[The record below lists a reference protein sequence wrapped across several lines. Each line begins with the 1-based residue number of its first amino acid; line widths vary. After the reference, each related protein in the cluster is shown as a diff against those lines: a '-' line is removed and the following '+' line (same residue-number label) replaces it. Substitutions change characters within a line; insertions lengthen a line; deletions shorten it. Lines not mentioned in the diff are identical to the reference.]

1 MIDLRY
7 SSGKGS
13 VCARPAWR
21 NIQAACL
28 DAKRLKM
35 QAKEIVWISG
45 TELVPYKNNPRTHS
59 KNQIR
64 QIARSIEEFGF
75 TNPVLID
82 RDSNIIAGHGRVKAA
97 EYLGIEQVP
106 TLCLAD
112 MTEAQKRT
120 YIIADNR
127 LAENAG
133 WDDELLALEF
143 EGLLEL
149 DIDLTLTGFDMGE
162 IDLIIGNDEAP
173 QEEEEVEI
181 PDPSDPIVTRVG
193 DLWLCGHHR
202 VVCGN
207 ALKRSDYKH
216 LMEGILAD
224 LIFTDSPFNVKIDG
238 HVSGKGAI
246 KHSEFAMA
254 SGEMSRD
261 EFEAFLE
268 KVCCNLVQA
277 SRPGSLH
284 FHCMDWRHLPEL
296 LHAGEKHY
304 TEFKNLCVWNKS
316 NAGMGSLYRSRH
328 ELVLLFKNGTA
339 PHINN
344 VALGKYGRNRS
355 NVWSYPG
362 VNTFGKGRMAQLALH
377 PTVKPVA
384 MIADAIL
391 DCSNP
396 GDLVLD
402 PFLGSGSTLL
412 AAERTGRKCYGM
424 EIDPLYVDVV
434 LRRFEA
440 ATGIEPI
447 HLKTGLGFRELSLD
461 REAASDASSTSG
473 DEQ

>member
-1 MIDLRY
+1 
-7 SSGKGS
+7 
-13 VCARPAWR
+13 
-21 NIQAACL
+21 
-28 DAKRLKM
+28 
-35 QAKEIVWISG
+35 
-45 TELVPYKNNPRTHS
+45 
-59 KNQIR
+59 
-64 QIARSIEEFGF
+64 
-75 TNPVLID
+75 
-82 RDSNIIAGHGRVKAA
+82 
-97 EYLGIEQVP
+97 
-106 TLCLAD
+106 
-112 MTEAQKRT
+112 MTEGQKRA

-127 LAENAG
+127 LAESAD
-133 WDDELLALEF
+133 WDEELLALEF

-149 DIDLTLTGFDMGE
+149 DIDLTMTGFDVGE
-162 IDLIIGNDEAP
+162 IDLIIGNDETP
-173 QEEEEVEI
+173 QEEEEVEL
-181 PDPSDPIVTRVG
+181 PDPSDPVVTRAG

-202 VVCGN
+202 VLCGN
-207 ALKRSDYKH
+207 ALKQSDYKH
-216 LMEGILAD
+216 LMEGTLAD
-224 LIFTDSPFNVKIDG
+224 FIFTDPPYNVPIDG

-246 KHSEFAMA
+246 RHNEFAMA

-284 FHCMDWRHLPEL
+284 FHCMDWRHLLEL
-296 LHAGEKHY
+296 LHAGEKHF

-328 ELVLLFKNGTA
+328 ELVLLFKNGTV

-412 AAERTGRKCYGM
+412 AAERTGRKCHGM

-440 ATGIEPI
+440 VTGIEPI
-447 HLKTGLGFRELSLD
+447 HLKTGLGFHQLSLD
-461 REAASDASSTSG
+461 REAASDTSNTLG

>member
-1 MIDLRY
+1 
-7 SSGKGS
+7 
-13 VCARPAWR
+13 
-21 NIQAACL
+21 
-28 DAKRLKM
+28 M
-35 QAKEIVWISG
+35 QANEIVWRPR

-82 RDSNIIAGHGRVKAA
+82 RGGNIIAGHGRVKAA
-97 EYLGIEQVP
+97 ENLGLERVP
-106 TLCLAD
+106 TLCLED
-112 MTEAQKRT
+112 MTEKQKRA

-127 LAENAG
+127 LAENAD
-133 WDDELLALEF
+133 WDEELLALEF
-143 EGLLEL
+143 EELLHL

-173 QEEEEVEI
+173 QDEEEVEL
-181 PDPSDPIVTRVG
+181 PSPSDPVVTRPG

-202 VVCGN
+202 VLCGN
-207 ALKRSDYKH
+207 ALKRSSYKR
-216 LMEGILAD
+216 LMDGSAAD
-224 LIFTDSPFNVKIDG
+224 LIFTDPPYNVPIDG

-246 KHSEFAMA
+246 KHNEFAMA

-268 KVCCNLVQA
+268 KVCGNLVQA

-284 FHCMDWRHLPEL
+284 FQCMDWRHLQEL
-296 LHAGEKHY
+296 LHAAEKHY
-304 TEFKNLCVWNKS
+304 TEFKNLCVWNKN

-328 ELVLLFKNGTA
+328 ELVLLFKNGTV

-344 VALGKYGRNRS
+344 VALGKYGRHRS

-362 VNTFGKGRMAQLALH
+362 VNTFGKGRMDQLSLH

-412 AAERTGRKCYGM
+412 AAERTGRECRGM
-424 EIDPLYVDVV
+424 EIDPIYVDVV

-440 ATGIEPI
+440 ATGTEPV
-447 HLKTGLGFRELSLD
+447 HAKTGLSVRELSLE
-461 REAASDASSTSG
+461 RGTASDTSNTSG